1 MPSRFTEV
9 GLETPP
15 DAAST
20 FEALRAWAAERLRLD
35 ETLQS
40 APNLSAWAAG
50 DLPDFTDATVLLQQQ
65 IPTAVALACGAVAVL
80 LVLLRECYIGWRARR
95 LLRTYGHA
103 HAD

>member
-20 FEALRAWAAERLRLD
+20 LEALRAWAAERLRLD

-50 DLPDFTDATVLLQQQ
+50 DLPDFTDAAVQEQ
-65 IPTAVALACGAVAVL
+65 IPTAVALACGAAAVL
-80 LVLLRECYIGWRARR
+80 LVLLRECYIGWRTRR
-95 LLRTYGHA
+95 LLHTYGHA